1 MKIASLQTQ
10 KTAIK
15 LYHDGLSFSQ
25 ISKEIGYSKSAI
37 SYWFKK
43 HGVEIKLRSKIVNC
57 YICGKE
63 KSVFPKDIRNNKTG
77 RFFCSRDCFQQW
89 NIKDASR
96 RFAGKNNPRYS
107 PKVKTKC
114 AICSKPMTVNQS
126 RIPETGRVFCGADCQ
141 KEFLRERFSGELNPN
156 WCGGVSF
163 EPYCTIWKHP
173 EFRKDILERDNYRC
187 QNPDCWCKFDRLDLH
202 HIDYD
207 KKNCHPDNIV
217 TLCIS
222 CNARANVER
231 EWHTSWYTA
240 IMQRSGKTINI
251 NH

>member
-1 MKIASLQTQ
+1 MKTASLQTQ
-10 KTAIK
+10 KKAIK

-25 ISKEIGYSKSAI
+25 ISKKVGFTKSAI

-43 HGVEIKLRSKIVNC
+43 HGVEIKLRSKIVSC
-57 YICGKE
+57 HICGKE
-63 KSVFPKDIRNNKTG
+63 KSVFPSRLKHKYQ
-77 RFFCSRDCFQQW
+77 FCSRGCKGKW
-89 NIKDASR
+89 TSLNNM
-96 RFAGKNNPRYS
+96 GKNNPRYS
-107 PKVKTKC
+107 PKIKTKC
-114 AICSKPMTVNQS
+114 AICSKPMKVNQS

-156 WCGGVSF
+156 WCGGASF
-163 EPYCTIWKHP
+163 EPYCTIWKQP